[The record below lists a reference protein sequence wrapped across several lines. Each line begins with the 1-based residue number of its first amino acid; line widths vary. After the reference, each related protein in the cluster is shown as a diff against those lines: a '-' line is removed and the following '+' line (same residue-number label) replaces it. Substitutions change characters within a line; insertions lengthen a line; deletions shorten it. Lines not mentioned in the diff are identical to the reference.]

1 MKVMTESSPPETDQV
16 SDHTIDLPYGLIGF
30 AGYTRAELRELPD
43 QPPFLWMTLSG
54 PAGIVNFVVVEP
66 VGGIPG
72 YEPELFDA
80 DAGALDLVDPADAQ
94 ILAIVSLQPRAPL
107 SATVNLIGPI
117 VVNRRTR
124 LGRQLVIAN
133 NSRYSARHPLLGN
146 EATAGANA

>member
-1 MKVMTESSPPETDQV
+1 MKVLTASSLPEV
-16 SDHTIDLPYGLIGF
+16 EPASDHVIDLPQGLIGF

-43 QPPFLWMTLSG
+43 QPPFLWMTLHG

-66 VGGIPG
+66 GGVIPG

-80 DAGALDLVDPADAQ
+80 DAAALDLAEPGDAQ
-94 ILAIVSLQPRAPL
+94 ILAIVSLQPHAPL
-107 SATVNLIGPI
+107 SATANLIGPLVI
-117 VVNRRTR
+117 NRRTR

-146 EATAGANA
+146 DTPAGGNA

>member
-1 MKVMTESSPPETDQV
+1 MKVMTESLPPEAEQV
-16 SDHTIDLPYGLIGF
+16 SEATIDLPQGLIGF

-43 QPPFLWMTLSG
+43 QPPFLWMTLHG

-66 VGGIPG
+66 GGVVPG

-80 DAGALDLVDPADAQ
+80 DAAALDLAEPGDAQ
-94 ILAIVSLQPRAPL
+94 IFAIVSLQPHAPL
-107 SATVNLIGPI
+107 SATVNLVGPL

-146 EATAGANA
+146 DTPAGGNA